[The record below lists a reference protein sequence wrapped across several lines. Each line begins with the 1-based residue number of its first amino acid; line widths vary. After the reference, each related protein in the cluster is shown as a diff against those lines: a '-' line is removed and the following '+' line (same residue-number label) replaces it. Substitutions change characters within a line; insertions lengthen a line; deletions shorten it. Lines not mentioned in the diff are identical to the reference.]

1 MIAALICVVSLSA
14 LGQFAFIY
22 LRALMVS
29 VASQTLSSQI
39 QDAAGV
45 NGRAL
50 RGDDFAKVFNLH
62 EICPRFVA
70 GSGGLGR
77 VNAYYRMVAM
87 FSSLGD
93 MKLTGWAQQELA
105 TCTRYAAVT
114 LDQRIAANCA
124 AAAQLRSY

>member
-29 VASQTLSSQI
+29 VASQTLSYQI
-39 QDAAGV
+39 QEAAGV
-45 NGRAL
+45 TGRAL
-50 RGDDFAKVFNLH
+50 RGDDFATVFNLH
-62 EICPRFVA
+62 EICPRFVGGA
-70 GSGGLGR
+70 GLGR
-77 VNAYYRMVAM
+77 VSAYYRMVAM
-87 FSSLGD
+87 FSSLGE
-93 MKLTGWAQQELA
+93 MTLTGWAQQELA

-114 LDQRIAANCA
+114 LDQRISANCA